1 MIIQKLITIVLFEIL
16 FLTST
21 FRSHADQD
29 DSSAI
34 VETIRNR
41 YFTNNSV
48 VKAGKID
55 FEFIDGEA
63 RNDDDA
69 RKGVFTSKAVGM
81 GGYRF
86 DGDRFFYQI
95 IYDEDTLRSFTT
107 FERDENSGR
116 RRIISKLH
124 PFCAMTS
131 NGKTIHVSKSVS
143 RSKGTIESPYINSGS
158 NRFWMESQPPWPFR
172 APEDANLNHDMS
184 HVLSL
189 CLSGKD
195 GCSVVS
201 VSSFESPK
209 KSSEYVINLIMR
221 FGQAKYFVDP
231 ERGSSPTKIL
241 SVTDIHDNQNSR
253 RLSNT
258 YFDDY
263 QFDKPGVWVAHR
275 VTLNLYGN
283 RYNQY
288 IINRIDLAAE
298 LTDKDFEVVL
308 NEPRRVYDEKESRFL
323 PAMKVLGPSILG
335 RKAALP
341 GSIPVKLADRGPS
354 PPVMPGEIDSFSTR
368 YYWWIVAGALLVIS
382 LTVAILLRILRAKLK

>member
-1 MIIQKLITIVLFEIL
+1 MTIQRLITI
-16 FLTST
+16 FLIEFSFINAS
-21 FRSHADQD
+21 FRAHAEQD
-29 DSSAI
+29 DSSAV

-41 YFTNNSV
+41 YITNNSV

-69 RKGVFTSKAVGM
+69 RKGVFTSKAVGI
-81 GGYRF
+81 GCYRF
-86 DGDRFFYQI
+86 DGERFYYQI
-95 IYDEDTLRSFTT
+95 IYDEDSLRSYST
-107 FERDENSGR
+107 FERDENTGR

-131 NGKTIHVSKSVS
+131 NGKTIHVSKSVKQK
-143 RSKGTIESPYINSGS
+143 KGMIEMPYINSGS
-158 NRFWMESQPPWPFR
+158 NRFWNESQPPWPFH
-172 APEDANLNHDMS
+172 APEEANLNHDMS
-184 HVLSL
+184 RVLSL

-201 VSSFESPK
+201 VSSFESTK
-209 KSSEYVINLIMR
+209 KSSEYVISLIMR
-221 FGQAKYFVDP
+221 LGQAKYFVDP
-231 ERGSSPTKIL
+231 KRGSSPTKIL
-241 SVTDIHDNQNSR
+241 SVIDMHDDHNMR
-253 RLSNT
+253 RVSNT
-258 YFDDY
+258 YYDDY
-263 QFDKPGVWVAHR
+263 QFDKPGVWVPHR

-288 IINRIDLAAE
+288 IINRVDLAAQ

-308 NEPRRVYDEKESRFL
+308 NEHRRVYDEKESRFL

-335 RKAALP
+335 RNAALP
-341 GSIPVKLADRGPS
+341 GSIQVKLADRGPE

-368 YYWWIVAGALLVIS
+368 YYWWIVAGAVLVIS
-382 LTVAILLRILRAKLK
+382 LTVAILLRIFRAKLK